1 MFPMASCGRVP
12 RYAFITWLAFRDRLA
27 TGHRTSKWGAPQ
39 GCLYCGDPDETRDH
53 LFFACPYTFTLW
65 LKVVGTLFGA
75 DPEPDWS
82 ITITRLQIGTYNCLT
97 FILLSA
103 HTNLKIVI
111 IDTSQ
116 TMTGPAIGEPIR
128 VQGPH

>member
-1 MFPMASCGRVP
+1 MS

-39 GCLYCGDPDETRDH
+39 GCLYCGDPDETRNH

-97 FILLSA
+97 FILLRLLLQVTIYFYLEGA
-103 HTNLKIVI
+103 K
-111 IDTSQ
+111 
-116 TMTGPAIGEPIR
+116 
-128 VQGPH
+128 